1 MSHEAVLWS
10 CQLPMTACGAA
21 AYRVLVILAERADK
35 YGYGAW
41 FGQEKLAETLE
52 CSTRTIRRAL
62 RELLDAGLIR
72 KGDQSLAHGRADR
85 RPTVYDVMTPALRM
99 IESRVDSPVQPLE
112 SRVDSFRSHGWTS
125 GVHRTTHE
133 PTYQDSLHHLTY
145 STARESGMSR

>member
-1 MSHEAVLWS
+1 
-10 CQLPMTACGAA
+10 MTACGAA
-21 AYRVLVILAERADK
+21 AYRVLVILAERADE

-72 KGDQSLAHGRADR
+72 KGDQSLVRGRADR
-85 RPTVYDVMTPALRM
+85 KPTVYDVVTPALRM
-99 IESRVDSPVQPLE
+99 RESRADSPVHPSE
-112 SRVDSFRSHGWTS
+112 SRVDSFRSHGRTS
-125 GVHRTTHE
+125 AVHRTTLE

-145 STARESGMSR
+145 STARESAMSR